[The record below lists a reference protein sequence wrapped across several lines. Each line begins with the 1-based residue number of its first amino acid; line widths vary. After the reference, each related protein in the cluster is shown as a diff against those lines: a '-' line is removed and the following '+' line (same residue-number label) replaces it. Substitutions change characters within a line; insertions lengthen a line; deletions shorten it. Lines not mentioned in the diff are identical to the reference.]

1 MKLFQTFSEW
11 LIRLIWT
18 NLLWIFFTVAGLGVF
33 GIMPA
38 TVAMFTVT
46 RRWNM
51 KETEFSIWHLFKDTY
66 IKSFKESNLIGL
78 IFLLI
83 GGFLFL
89 DLSFSEQMTGFFSLF
104 LYVLFLFL
112 LLMLFVTILFFFPL
126 YVHYTFSIKEYIL
139 QALFHTFA
147 SLKDLSIMAIGF
159 VGLTA
164 LFVKAPGLLPFLGAV
179 LPSFWIM
186 RVCLNRF
193 KRMEKSEEPKESK
206 AKQSDIEALL

>member
-1 MKLFQTFSEW
+1 MKLFQMFSEC
-11 LIRLIWT
+11 LIRLFWT
-18 NLLWIFFTVAGLGVF
+18 NLLWIFFTVACLGVF

-89 DLSFSEQMTGFFSLF
+89 DLSFSEQM
-104 LYVLFLFL
+104 
-112 LLMLFVTILFFFPL
+112 
-126 YVHYTFSIKEYIL
+126 
-139 QALFHTFA
+139 
-147 SLKDLSIMAIGF
+147 
-159 VGLTA
+159 
-164 LFVKAPGLLPFLGAV
+164 
-179 LPSFWIM
+179 
-186 RVCLNRF
+186 R
-193 KRMEKSEEPKESK
+193 SEERRVGKSV
-206 AKQSDIEALL
+206 DLVGD